1 MSKTAL
7 RTGTAICALLV
18 ALPAWAQTTPAAP
31 TNDQTAAPATTDKP
45 QDDQA
50 AAKSDIVVTG
60 FRQSYAD
67 ALKTKRDA
75 IEFTDSISSDGLG
88 RFPDL
93 NVGEAIQRLPGVQ
106 INREADSRNATI
118 SLRGLPGTFA
128 RTTLNGSGF
137 ADPILGS
144 ATNTASTPLGAFNS
158 DIFTS
163 IAVVKSPDASD
174 LAGGLSGNID
184 LRIAPALSRKK
195 GGFLKVSYEYDD
207 LGKLGSPQI
216 SGGYNFKVTDNF
228 AVFGVVSWKKENF
241 RRDSISINTWNNKL
255 GAIQVGNQKAAGSN
269 PVYDA
274 LAAQYP
280 GGVYYASQYRQFAR
294 SNKGELLTG
303 AGGFEWQAAD
313 NLKFGV
319 TGFYTQ
325 RNLSEGT
332 NQLQYVDTS
341 AGTGVNTGLV
351 ATSAVAHFTS
361 LGTPFVVNTA
371 NGPRAYIN
379 SFSAENVQTYDSI
392 RSEPAKQKTWAITP
406 TAEFKNDDWR
416 LNLEGTVSR
425 AKVVANQIE
434 LDFIENPYRNLGPA
448 GLNGIT
454 ATTFDG
460 GSELDQ
466 FKILLNTPNASHIP
480 TGGYTIPTA
489 PNQATQAGA
498 VMPGQAATVA
508 GDKMGVTGTNGTG
521 TNELNAAQID
531 LERSFKGSFLKSIQ
545 VGGRYEANR
554 YISTGS
560 RNTAFGANTG
570 AINPGFSLPN
580 PYTSDFFGGTAP
592 GYDQAWRTV
601 NINAV
606 LAAITP
612 VNTAPRT
619 PANPNGL
626 PGQFAIAAGSGVF
639 LTPYGLVNNYWDL
652 NYWNNNFTTTNNVLS
667 AYAMVKFDG
676 TLFGIHVR
684 GNGGLRYEHTDKR
697 ITALDCQ
704 NCLAGLANLGGPL
717 NHQVTTRSYGQR
729 YGYWLPSFL
738 FAADLTSKLVLRGGY
753 YKTYVRPQPRDNVP
767 ITSVSIPDP
776 AATGVPFFGV
786 NIGATDL
793 KPYTADSFDA
803 ALEWYNR
810 KGGLFSI
817 GLYQKN
823 VKGYIGPITDRSVL
837 CPTDGRFKGI
847 DFSLGTLQDDGVN
860 CNIVGSNPA
869 ARVVA
874 TGITNQGPIR
884 VRGIEL
890 AMQQN
895 FDFLPGFLKNFG
907 GAANYSHI
915 WISGKDTSGKPI
927 TLPSVSDNNVNLIGY
942 YETKL
947 FGLRLVYNWRDKYD
961 LAAGNSFVG
970 DARSVK
976 ARSQLDAS
984 ASLNVTKNVSLSVD
998 AFNLTNAT
1006 RAEYESDPL
1015 LPRRIDYDGR
1025 TYQATLRASF

>member
-1 MSKTAL
+1 MTKIAL

-18 ALPAWAQTTPAAP
+18 AAPVWAQETPAAP
-31 TNDQTAAPATTDKP
+31 ASDGATASTDAGKP
-45 QDDQA
+45 QDQGSD
-50 AAKSDIVVTG
+50 KDIVITG

-67 ALKTKRDA
+67 ALKTKRDS

-118 SLRGLPGTFA
+118 SLRGLPGSFA
-128 RTTLNGSGF
+128 RTTLNGGGF

-144 ATNTASTPLGAFNS
+144 ATNTSSTPLGAFNS

-163 IAVVKSPDASD
+163 ITVVKSPDASD

-216 SGGYNFKVTDNF
+216 SGGYNFKISDNF
-228 AVFGVVSWKKENF
+228 AVFGVVAWKKENF

-255 GAIQVGNQKAAGSN
+255 GAIQVGNQQAAGSN

-280 GGVYYASQYRQFAR
+280 GGVYYASQYRQFVR
-294 SNKGELLTG
+294 LNKGELLTG
-303 AGGFEWQAAD
+303 ASGFEWQATD
-313 NLKFGV
+313 SLKFGL

-351 ATSAVAHFTS
+351 ASSAVVHFTS

-379 SFSAENVQTYDSI
+379 SYSAENLQTYDSI

-416 LNLEGTVSR
+416 LNLEGTISR

-434 LDFIENPYRNLGPA
+434 LDFIENPYRNLGSA

-454 ATTFDG
+454 ATTYDG
-460 GSELDQ
+460 GTELDQ
-466 FKILLNTPNASHIP
+466 FKILLDTPNASHIP

-508 GDKMGVTGTNGTG
+508 GDKMGATGTNGTG
-521 TNELNAAQID
+521 INELNAAQID
-531 LERSFKGSFLKSIQ
+531 LERKFKSDFFKSIQ
-545 VGGRYEANR
+545 IGARYEADR

-560 RNTAFGANTG
+560 RNTVFGANTA
-570 AINPGFSLPN
+570 AIDPSFSMPS
-580 PYTSDFFGGTAP
+580 PYISDFFGGQAP

-601 NINAV
+601 NISQV
-606 LAAITP
+606 LAALTP

-619 PANPNGL
+619 SANPNGL
-626 PGQFAIAAGSGVF
+626 PGQFVIAPGTGVF
-639 LTPYGLVNNYWDL
+639 LTPYGLVNNYWDP
-652 NYWNNNFTTTNNVLS
+652 NYWNNNFTNKNNIFS
-667 AYAMVKFDG
+667 AYAMIKFDG
-676 TLFGIHVR
+676 RLLGMHVR
-684 GNGGLRYEHTDKR
+684 GNGGLRYEHTDNT
-697 ITALDCQ
+697 IVALDCIG
-704 NCLAGLANLGGPL
+704 CSSGLAKVTGPI
-717 NHQVTTRSYGQR
+717 NHQVTTRTYDQSYGH
-729 YGYWLPSFL
+729 WLPSFL
-738 FAADLTSKLVLRGGY
+738 FAADLTDKLVLRGGY

-767 ITSVSIPDP
+767 VTALLTPDP
-776 AATGVPFFGV
+776 AATGVPTYTV
-786 NIGATDL
+786 NIGATSL

-817 GLYQKN
+817 GVYQKN

-837 CPTDGRFKGI
+837 CPTDGKYNGI
-847 DFSLGTLQDDGVN
+847 DFGLGTLQDDGVN

-874 TGITNQGPIR
+874 NGITNQSPIR

-895 FDFLPGFLKNFG
+895 FDFLPGFLRNFG
-907 GAANYSHI
+907 GAANFSHI
-915 WISGKDTSGKPI
+915 WISGKDTAGKPI
-927 TLPSVSDNNVNLIGY
+927 TLPSVSKNNVNIIGY
-942 YETKL
+942 YESKL
-947 FGLRLVYNWRDKYD
+947 FGIRLVYNWRDKYD

-984 ASLNVTKNVSLSVD
+984 ASINVTQNISLSVD